1 MAIEKLKSTPSYHTY
16 KAKSKPKPTTR
27 PNFTNKQTAE
37 LSNGMRAYNSILIR
51 RNPIL
56 FNKKKISK
64 LKNQVAKDFFNELNA
79 NSPQKCALLLNNEDF
94 ARYCDYEYGI
104 FTDKYKSKKRQ
115 KVDIFKKSLD
125 NVDEKELK
133 NILAALSKR
142 LKSLYGAYII
152 NAIILYSN
160 NKEAFE
166 YLINSPV
173 DNRKALLPRYSRDLC
188 EQVLGKLPPDVVQTI
203 SYNTLKVIEKGIK
216 SNFDFSPYTKDSDRF
231 LNSQE
236 DIEET
241 REYLS
246 NCVCEGDFRA
256 YRGEKSSWIFE
267 TIKIDKDMQEE
278 IRLLVN
284 SNPNSKRDIIF
295 PNNKRYSDTAKESI
309 YSYITDNK
317 SDLTLADAMLVCKY
331 ADKDFIEKLAINTG
345 LSTEYIEKNEQK
357 RTVLDNFNNGYYV
370 GLNNADE
377 LFVKESTLIK
387 ELAKKESCVIIGRC
401 ADFILKDNKNVIKIF
416 ISNSMNSKIKRATKY
431 YGMNKE
437 NAEKEITKINK
448 LRENHYKY
456 YTENNWKDPSNYD
469 ICINSDSIGIE
480 NSVDIICNYTKQ
492 KDSGY

>member
-94 ARYCDYEYGI
+94 TRYCDYEYGI
-104 FTDKYKSKKRQ
+104 FTDKYKSKNVE

-125 NVDEKELK
+125 NVGEKELK

-236 DIEET
+236 DVEET

-278 IRLLVN
+278 IRLLIN

-331 ADKDFIEKLAINTG
+331 ADKDFIEKVLKKIDGATVQDKKFKSYT
-345 LSTEYIEKNEQK
+345 LSKNFATAWAHHEGKIQRNNMVTIIADTTIK
-357 RTVLDNFNNGYYV
+357 KGSNVAYDPQTIQHEFIVNDNLKTMTFK
-370 GLNNADE
+370 NAK
-377 LFVKESTLIK
+377 F
-387 ELAKKESCVIIGRC
+387 
-401 ADFILKDNKNVIKIF
+401 DNKTNTFFVEAQIEP
-416 ISNSMNSKIKRATKY
+416 Y
-431 YGMNKE
+431 
-437 NAEKEITKINK
+437 
-448 LRENHYKY
+448 
-456 YTENNWKDPSNYD
+456 
-469 ICINSDSIGIE
+469 SDLSL
-480 NSVDIICNYTKQ
+480 
-492 KDSGY
+492 